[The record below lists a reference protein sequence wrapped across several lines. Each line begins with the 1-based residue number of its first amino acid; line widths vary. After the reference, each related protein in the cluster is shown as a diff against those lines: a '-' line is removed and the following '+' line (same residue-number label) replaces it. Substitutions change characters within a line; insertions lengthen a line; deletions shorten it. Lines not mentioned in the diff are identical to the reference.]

1 MHLKKRLLINI
12 LIVGLIYSPP
22 ILSQE
27 NVSSDELFRQARSAA
42 FDQKNYKL
50 AIELSRKA
58 LSKSPNYADI
68 SIFLGRIYTW
78 SDKLDSAR
86 TEFEEVLHKE
96 PDNDEASSAYADLE
110 YWNDNSTKALN
121 ICENGL
127 KFHPNSKELLLKKAK
142 CLIELK
148 RLQEANDVVNLLLKE
163 DPKNAAA
170 RAISGKIK
178 EEASKNKF
186 GVSYDFIDFDKQ
198 FDDPWHL
205 VSMSYSRSTAIG
217 SVIGRINYANRFK
230 TGAIQFEADAYPRIS
245 KTFYSYVSAGISN
258 KTGVFP
264 QYRAG
269 FSLYANLPKSFEAE
283 AGFRYLY
290 FSSATWIYTGS
301 VGKYFKNYWFNF
313 RTYLTP
319 GNNNISQSYSF
330 TTRYYF
336 GGAEDYVSLGLG
348 TGISP
353 DDRSNNIQLGNVYKL
368 KSNGVSAGYSKT
380 IKKLNTISIT
390 GSWTHQ
396 EYLQNTFGNQFNF
409 GVSYQQRF

>member
-1 MHLKKRLLINI
+1 MFLKKQLLINI
-12 LIVGLIYSPP
+12 LIICLVASPP
-22 ILSQE
+22 LLAQD
-27 NVSSDELFRQARSAA
+27 NFSSDEFFQQARSAA
-42 FDQKNYKL
+42 FDQKNYTL
-50 AIELSRKA
+50 AIELCRKA
-58 LSKSPNYADI
+58 LNKSPNYADI
-68 SIFLGRIYTW
+68 LIFLGRIYTW
-78 SDKLDSAR
+78 TDKIDSAR
-86 TEFEEVLHKE
+86 TEFDQVLHQY
-96 PDNDEASSAYADLE
+96 PDDEDASSAYADLE
-110 YWNDNSTKALN
+110 YWNNHPEKTLS
-121 ICENGL
+121 ICESGL
-127 KFHPNSKELLLKKAK
+127 KFHPDSKVLLLKKAK
-142 CLIELK
+142 ALIELK
-148 RLQEANDVVNLLLKE
+148 RPEEANTVINSLLKK

-170 RAISGKIK
+170 RSISDKIK
-178 EEASKNKF
+178 DQSSKNKL
-186 GVSYDFIDFDKQ
+186 GISYDFIGFDKQ
-198 FDDPWHL
+198 FDNPWHL
-205 VSMSYSRSTAIG
+205 ASISYSRSTAIG
-217 SVIGRINYANRFK
+217 SVIGRFNYANRFT
-230 TGAIQFEADAYPRIS
+230 TGAVQFEADAYPRIS
-245 KTFYSYVSAGISN
+245 KTFYSYVSGGISN
-258 KTGVFP
+258 KSGVFP

-301 VGKYFKNYWFNF
+301 IGKYFKNYWFNF

-336 GGAEDYVSLGLG
+336 GGAEDYLSFSLG

-368 KSNGVSAGYSKT
+368 KSNGISAGYNKT
-380 IKKLNTISIT
+380 IKNLNTISIT

>member
-1 MHLKKRLLINI
+1 MHLKKLLLTAI
-12 LIVGLIYSPP
+12 LITGFLYSPS
-22 ILSQE
+22 LLAQDDL
-27 NVSSDELFRQARSAA
+27 SSDELFVKARSAA

-50 AIELSRKA
+50 AIELCRKA
-58 LSKSPNYADI
+58 LTKSPNYADI
-68 SIFLGRIYTW
+68 RIFLGRIYTW
-78 SDKLDSAR
+78 SDKIDSAR
-86 TEFEEVLHKE
+86 IEFDKVLLQH
-96 PDNDEASSAYADLE
+96 PDNEDAASAYSDLE
-110 YWNDNSTKALN
+110 YWNDNPSKALS

-127 KFHPNSKELLLKKAK
+127 KLHPHSKTLLLKKAK
-142 CLIELK
+142 CLIDLK
-148 RLQEANDVVNLLLKE
+148 RFQDANTVVDQLLKE
-163 DPKNAAA
+163 DPKNTNG
-170 RAISGKIK
+170 RSLSGKIK
-178 EEASKNKF
+178 ELSSKNKF
-186 GVSYDFIDFDKQ
+186 GVSYDFIAFDKQ

-205 VSMSYSRSTAIG
+205 ASISYSRSTGIG
-217 SVIGRINYANRFK
+217 SVIGRFNYANRFK
-230 TGAIQFEADAYPRIS
+230 TGAVQFEADAYPRIS
-245 KTFYSYVSAGISN
+245 KTFYSYVSGGISN

-336 GGAEDYVSLGLG
+336 GGADDYLSLGLG

-368 KSNGVSAGYSKT
+368 KSNGISAGYNKI
-380 IKKLNTISIT
+380 IKKLSTISVT

-409 GVSYQQRF
+409 GLSYQQRF